1 MAQDFHR
8 SWTTYRRL
16 IAYTRPYRKRLALGA
31 AFCALFAGGN
41 TGMIAAVKKFVST
54 VFSYDNR
61 PFGEVAAVGGLL
73 IAMGALRGIGD
84 FIGRYLIQWVGN
96 RVVMD
101 LRIAMFDH
109 LQRLSLAFFTRRKTG
124 ELISRLS
131 NDAAQVEHAVAQV
144 LTDLF
149 KQPFVLLGTTF
160 MLFWLNARLAL
171 GMVIFFP
178 LCVLPIYLFGR
189 RVRRA
194 AAQSQEQLGDVLS
207 VAQEAITGAR
217 IVKAFGMEDY
227 ERNRFAHSAGQVFRR
242 VMQVARTRAAIEPVI
257 VQLGVFCVVLV
268 LIYAWRVRMS
278 VDDFFAFALALMLFY
293 DPVKRLG
300 SIHVTIQQS
309 SAAADRIFDLLDTP
323 VGIRDRT
330 DAMVFDEP
338 IREVRFDKV
347 AFDYGDGPVLTDV
360 SLAVPSGRRLA
371 IVGSSGSGKSTLVS
385 LLPRFFDVT
394 SGRVLINERDIRDF
408 TIASLRSRMALVTQE
423 TILFNDTIAHNIAYG
438 APHRDRVAIEDAARR
453 AHADGFIRRL
463 PEGYETN
470 IGDRGV
476 RLSGGERQR
485 IAIARALLRDAPI
498 LILDEATSA
507 LDTESERLVQAALD
521 ELMANRTV
529 FVIAHRLST
538 IVGADEII
546 VLDGGRIVEQGTHAE
561 LLARG
566 GSYRRLY
573 DMQFET

>member
-1 MAQDFHR
+1 MAQPRQR
-8 SWTTYRRL
+8 SWTSYRRL
-16 IAYTRPYRKRLALGA
+16 ISFTRPYRKRLIFGA

-41 TGMIAAVKKFVST
+41 TGMIAAVRKFVST
-54 VFSYDNR
+54 VFSYENR
-61 PFGEVAAVGGLL
+61 ALGEVAAVGGLL
-73 IAMGALRGIGD
+73 IGMGALRGIGD

-149 KQPFVLLGTTF
+149 KQPFVLIGTTF
-160 MLFWLNARLAL
+160 MLFWLNAPLAL
-171 GMVIFFP
+171 GMVVVFP

-194 AAQSQEQLGDVLS
+194 ATQSQEQLGDVLS

-227 ERNRFAHSAGQVFRR
+227 ERERFAHSAGQVFRR

-257 VQLGVFCVVLV
+257 VQLGVVCVVLV
-268 LIYAWRVRMS
+268 LIYAWKVRMS
-278 VDDFFAFALALMLFY
+278 VDNFFAFALALMLFY

-309 SAAADRIFDLLDTP
+309 SAAADRIFELLDTP
-323 VGIRDRT
+323 IRIRDRP
-330 DAMVFDEP
+330 DAVVFDEP
-338 IREVRFDKV
+338 VREVRFDDV
-347 AFDYGDGPVLTDV
+347 GFDYGDGPVLSGV
-360 SLAVPSGRRLA
+360 RFAVPSGRRLA

-394 SGRVLINERDIRDF
+394 AGRILINDRDIRDF
-408 TIASLRSRMALVTQE
+408 TVASLRRRMALVTQE
-423 TILFNDTIAHNIAYG
+423 TILFNDTIANNIAYG
-438 APHRDRVAIEDAARR
+438 APERDRAAIEDAARR

-463 PEGYETN
+463 PQGYETN

-521 ELMANRTV
+521 ELMAHRTV

-538 IVGADEII
+538 IIGADDII
-546 VLDGGRIVEQGTHAE
+546 VLDGGRIVEQGSHTA
-561 LLARG
+561 LLERG
-566 GSYRRLY
+566 GVYRRLY
-573 DMQFET
+573 DLQFET